1 MKTYIKGFNVVKEG
15 QGYLSLTPHWAT
27 YRVNNMGMMIIDR
40 NGYLSIDFIPPQSV
54 DNNQGYMKGD
64 YQNRSTFILTVG
76 NVGEFLKLNVWTPI
90 SENEQPIVIDYQ
102 EPNNKNAKEES
113 TKILKIDRIKHGED
127 QEPSVKLTY
136 LQLKD
141 EKVVFDTSI
150 IVSEGEFLAF

>member
-1 MKTYIKGFNVVKEG
+1 
-15 QGYLSLTPHWAT
+15 
-27 YRVNNMGMMIIDR
+27 MGMMIIDR